1 MLGHSSRLRAA
12 AAALLCVALLSGCS
26 KQEERQEQENGPDV
40 NALSQKPVPLQIT
53 ELDETVAGIA
63 EETGTEVAI
72 SIWDGEKEIVSG
84 DLRSLSA
91 WSTEKIPI
99 ALASLEHCAFDD
111 VVKEQLI
118 TSAITYSDN
127 NSTDMLYSCLDG
139 YASASELVS
148 EVIGRSGADVYMDPI
163 WGESQWPVS
172 SQAHFAY
179 YLSSLPED
187 NIVIESMAN
196 VVPQQSWGIGEIEG
210 MHFKGGWSDSKKDGS
225 YQNRQMGFI
234 TIEDKTYGIAIAARS
249 EIGSMM
255 DTIDALNRLGQM
267 VASWNDELA
276 LKPFVFEAPAP
287 WEV

>member
-1 MLGHSSRLRAA
+1 MPEHTSALRAA
-12 AAALLCVALLSGCS
+12 ATALMCVALVSGCS
-26 KQEERQEQENGPDV
+26 NQQEQGDRPGI

-53 ELDETVAGIA
+53 ELDETVAAIA

-72 SIWDGEKEIVSG
+72 SIWDGDKEIISG
-84 DLRSLSA
+84 DLRSLSS
-91 WSTEKIPI
+91 WSTEKVPI
-99 ALASLEHCAFDD
+99 ALAAQEHCELDD
-111 VVKEQLI
+111 AVKEQLI

-127 NSTDMLYSCLDG
+127 NSTEMLYTCMG
-139 YASASELVS
+139 GNATAAEYVS
-148 EVIGRSGADVYMDPI
+148 EVIGRSGADVYMDPV
-163 WGESQWPVS
+163 WGESEWPVS

-179 YLSSLPED
+179 YLSTLPED
-187 NIVIESMAN
+187 NIVIQSMAN

-210 MHFKGGWSDSKKDGS
+210 MHFKGGWSDSVEDGS

-234 TIEDKTYGIAIAARS
+234 TVEGTTYGIAIAARS

-267 VASWNDELA
+267 VVSWNDELM